1 MIRFK
6 LLIKINNEGENKY
19 NKIIN
24 SSKELFIDNNIFNI

>member
-1 MIRFK
+1 MTYVCHE
-6 LLIKINNEGENKY
+6 NEKKVIMLNKY